1 MELIRAI
8 LKFLTTIF
16 GGKKKSSIDWDIA
29 QSLFSRKLTPSQMDG
44 IARVLSA
51 ADDQPIEV
59 KAYLLSTVFH
69 ETASTMQP
77 ITEYG
82 SRSYFNKYEGRADL
96 GNTVQGDGYKYRGRG
111 YVQITGRRNYTKASK
126 LLGVDFVSKPE
137 LALDPTYAA
146 KIMILGCTQG
156 WFTGKKLSDY
166 LPGDYINARRV
177 INGLDRA
184 KDIANYALV
193 FEKALRNG

>member
-8 LKFLTTIF
+8 LKLLATIF
-16 GGKKKSSIDWDIA
+16 GGKKKSPINWGIV
-29 QSLFSRKLTPSQMDG
+29 QSLFSKKLTPSQMDG
-44 IARVLSA
+44 IARVISA
-51 ADDQPIEV
+51 AEGQPINV
-59 KAYLLSTVFH
+59 VAYLLATVFH

-82 SRSYFNKYEGRADL
+82 NKSYFNKYEGRTDL

-166 LPGDYINARRV
+166 LPGDYVNARRV
-177 INGLDRA
+177 VNGLDRA